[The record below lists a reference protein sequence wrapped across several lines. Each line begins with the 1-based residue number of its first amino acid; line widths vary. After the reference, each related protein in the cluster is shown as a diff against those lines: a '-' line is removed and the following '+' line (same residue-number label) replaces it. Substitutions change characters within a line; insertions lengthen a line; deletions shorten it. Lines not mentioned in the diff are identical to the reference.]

1 MLSINNL
8 LDNLR
13 SDVKYVKGVNE
24 NDSDNTNNNL
34 KLEFLDHKKRR
45 LIKGQWID
53 VKDTIN
59 EWLEAQVIDVK
70 DNKAFIH
77 YNGWGNRWDEWINMD
92 SDRIQIF
99 RSHTTQNTLFN
110 YLSPFPS
117 TKPDASV
124 TLIDNGAQDFLDFM
138 SNIS

>member
-8 LDNLR
+8 LDNLS

-24 NDSDNTNNNL
+24 NDSDNT
-34 KLEFLDHKKRR
+34 
-45 LIKGQWID
+45 KGQWVD

-124 TLIDNGAQDFLDFM
+124 SLIDNGAQDFLDFM